1 MEEGGGTLRRKWFK
15 NRESWQAMFPW
26 LDAETDKLGRF
37 GLGCLSCR
45 RLAVGCSSPSQ
56 WMTFQLTNLNSVQ
69 ISTFKRHQET
79 QSHKEG
85 MAKASG
91 TPGAGFLAPT
101 AESFAEVLDAV
112 QAGKHSLL
120 ASATEK
126 RMTFRKMLF
135 CLAEAARDNLRAALR
150 RAVSAS
156 VQQDV
161 RKAQLLLRITCCD
174 EGLRVTSA
182 ALGQCDLAATGFG
195 QSAVGLMQGTMYIM
209 TKLCTPLLC
218 VPGRACTTQEPD
230 VDMELLTHVRESVTL
245 FAADGAGDEQ
255 LAGELS
261 KVEIFPK
268 MLFKMRDQCHGPCC
282 VCYAIRDRR
291 AQAKA
296 LSSMRRKKRSQRGRT
311 MCGACKHNPARKLC
325 KHNGPQHEHART

>member
-1 MEEGGGTLRRKWFK
+1 
-15 NRESWQAMFPW
+15 
-26 LDAETDKLGRF
+26 
-37 GLGCLSCR
+37 
-45 RLAVGCSSPSQ
+45 
-56 WMTFQLTNLNSVQ
+56 
-69 ISTFKRHQET
+69 
-79 QSHKEG
+79 
-85 MAKASG
+85 
-91 TPGAGFLAPT
+91 
-101 AESFAEVLDAV
+101 
-112 QAGKHSLL
+112 
-120 ASATEK
+120 
-126 RMTFRKMLF
+126 MTFRKMLF

-174 EGLRVTSA
+174 EGLRITSA

-268 MLFKMRDQCHGPCC
+268 MLFKMRDQCHGPCLC
-282 VCYAIRDRR
+282 DTRSPRTSESVIKHAEKNAANEDVPCAVHANTTRP
-291 AQAKA
+291 ANSANTMVHNT
-296 LSSMRRKKRSQRGRT
+296 SMHERSPCNARFGKCT
-311 MCGACKHNPARKLC
+311 MC
-325 KHNGPQHEHART
+325 